1 MNQKKVTEVGQPLDV
16 RDGDPSIVFTVLF
29 NDHAAELHRYL
40 ARRAGS
46 VADDLVANTFVAALA
61 GRGGYDATRA
71 EPRAWL
77 YGIATNILR
86 RHWRQEQQELNAS
99 AIEAAALPTSTAG
112 PESVVPEQVAAAQR
126 CRQLGVA
133 LSVLADG
140 DRDVLLLT
148 AWAGLDS
155 NEVAAALDIPVGT
168 VRSRLHRVRRQL
180 KVVSA
185 NIDQFHMTSRGSSDN
200 V

>member
-1 MNQKKVTEVGQPLDV
+1 MNQKKVIEVGQPLDV

-40 ARRAGS
+40 ARRVGS

-61 GRGGYDATRA
+61 GRSGYDATRA

-86 RHWRQEQQELNAS
+86 RHWRQEQQELTAS
-99 AIEAAALPTSTAG
+99 AVEAAAQPMSTAG
-112 PESVVPEQVAAAQR
+112 PDAVVPEQVAAAQR
-126 CRQLGVA
+126 CQQLGVA
-133 LSVLADG
+133 LSGLADG

-180 KVVSA
+180 KLVSA
-185 NIDQFHMTSRGSSDN
+185 NIDQHHMTSRGSSEND
-200 V
+200 